1 MSSSFERS
9 EILKAPPEKI
19 LSLINNFELYKEF
32 LPGCLKSS
40 RLPNSKEG
48 YVIGRLVFSIFNKT
62 YVFENYERRQ
72 KEEPLEIKLTMENS
86 EDNGLGISL
95 PGGKVEVYLYSQL
108 GGLEYIGADNIGQV
122 PKGQSAELTSGR
134 AFDVIGNRKVL
145 NYDRQRKSEEA
156 VIEIKV
162 TNARNEKE
170 FRSSK
175 R

>member
-62 YVFENYERRQ
+62 YVFESENETKGHQISITQSKGPFLDFFALWTIKIVDDNYT
-72 KEEPLEIKLTMENS
+72 KVKFKAKFTLPLVLRVLASQSMIDKIGSKLINAFEN
-86 EDNGLGISL
+86 
-95 PGGKVEVYLYSQL
+95 QL
-108 GGLEYIGADNIGQV
+108 L
-122 PKGQSAELTSGR
+122 K
-134 AFDVIGNRKVL
+134 
-145 NYDRQRKSEEA
+145 
-156 VIEIKV
+156 
-162 TNARNEKE
+162 
-170 FRSSK
+170 
-175 R
+175 

>member
-62 YVFENYERRQ
+62 YVFESENETKGHQISITQSKGPFLDFFALWTIKIVDDNYT
-72 KEEPLEIKLTMENS
+72 KVKFKAKF
-86 EDNGLGISL
+86 ISRF
-95 PGGKVEVYLYSQL
+95 V
-108 GGLEYIGADNIGQV
+108 
-122 PKGQSAELTSGR
+122 
-134 AFDVIGNRKVL
+134 
-145 NYDRQRKSEEA
+145 
-156 VIEIKV
+156 
-162 TNARNEKE
+162 AR
-170 FRSSK
+170 FIA
-175 R
+175 

>member
-62 YVFENYERRQ
+62 YVFESENETKGHQISITQSKGPFLDFFALWTIKIVDDNYT
-72 KEEPLEIKLTMENS
+72 KVKFKAKFTLPLVLRVLASQSMIDKIGSKLIHAFEN
-86 EDNGLGISL
+86 
-95 PGGKVEVYLYSQL
+95 QL
-108 GGLEYIGADNIGQV
+108 L
-122 PKGQSAELTSGR
+122 K
-134 AFDVIGNRKVL
+134 
-145 NYDRQRKSEEA
+145 
-156 VIEIKV
+156 
-162 TNARNEKE
+162 
-170 FRSSK
+170 
-175 R
+175 